1 MPLAAC
7 TEPLHVIKTLLN
19 KSKSHAVS
27 NLSSHPNKQSS
38 LSYPLSLCCTAELC
52 CTVHCSVFNIT
63 RHFSLSHLSPINLN
77 DIFFSFNDVDRK
89 NTIPPSALSAI
100 QPLLFLCF
108 PSPRWILTVPLWIFH
123 YSIFFFFLSLCIL
136 LNYQKLICFTFIAV
150 QVGGFSPIDFYTRLT
165 VNLPVC
171 LNSNNCLLSDVN
183 A

>member
-123 YSIFFFFLSLCIL
+123 YYIFFVTVHTSELSKAYLLYIYRSASGRFF
-136 LNYQKLICFTFIAV
+136 
-150 QVGGFSPIDFYTRLT
+150 
-165 VNLPVC
+165 
-171 LNSNNCLLSDVN
+171 SN
-183 A
+183 

>member
-123 YSIFFFFLSLCIL
+123 YSIFFLVTVHTSELS
-136 LNYQKLICFTFIAV
+136 KA
-150 QVGGFSPIDFYTRLT
+150 
-165 VNLPVC
+165 
-171 LNSNNCLLSDVN
+171 CLLYIYRSASGRFFSN
-183 A
+183 WLLH